1 MGAMCAFTRSD
12 FPVLLIPKIASV
24 FKPLAAAEE
33 FMKALHPEEFL
44 QQLVAVR
51 EGFWQAMNAE
61 RKSYGAEKPLSSAA
75 ILRRLQFG
83 VVMERKAAEV
93 TAPWVGKIPDLD
105 LQQPMSEYVVN
116 ELKHASILRKRI
128 GELSG
133 DPDALWNEPLPELKA
148 LWDFHAGL
156 DSLCELIASVQFGHE
171 EFFPRTSKSFIE
183 RVTPVDPETA
193 AIYRDTLLADEEG
206 HEWIA
211 PEILRRYATD
221 VAAQDKCLTALR
233 QGCELFGRAI
243 ESFNRAM
250 PS

>member
-1 MGAMCAFTRSD
+1 M
-12 FPVLLIPKIASV
+12 
-24 FKPLAAAEE
+24 AA
-33 FMKALHPEEFL
+33 LSPEEFL
-44 QQLVAVR
+44 NQLVATR
-51 EGFWQAMNAE
+51 EGFWEKMNAE
-61 RKSYGAEKPLSSAA
+61 RKSYGAEKPLSAA
-75 ILRRLQFG
+75 VVLRRLQFG

-128 GELSG
+128 TELNG
-133 DPDALWNEPLPELKA
+133 DPDALWNSPLEELKE
-148 LWDFHAGL
+148 LWDFHSSLG
-156 DSLCELIASVQFGHE
+156 SLCELIASVQFGHE

-183 RVTPVDPETA
+183 RVTPIDPATA

-221 VAAQDKCLTALR
+221 AESQQKCLDALKK
-233 QGCELFGRAI
+233 GCELFGRAI
-243 ESFNRAM
+243 QSFNQSMAG
-250 PS
+250 